1 MVKEIKRSTFSAAH
15 HQQEPG
21 RDAGLLALVRKE
33 QIQTALF
40 NSILQASNYFQ
51 LKKKGSGAGCS
62 FSTGIHSK

>member
-51 LKKKGSGAGCS
+51 LKKKRFRSWMQFLYRYS
-62 FSTGIHSK
+62 L